1 MHTEAIFQNK
11 SRKKCTEIRPVINS
25 KKEDYYSVIADLIN
39 RLVQQDEINEECLEI
54 NFFFRISYNKRW
66 KISLKSLRKFSQKSK
81 SEYKLAHDTIPW
93 QC

>member
-11 SRKKCTEIRPVINS
+11 SRKKCTEIRLSETYKYETSKINS

-54 NFFFRISYNKRW
+54 NVFFRISYNKRW
-66 KISLKSLRKFSQKSK
+66 KISFFKKVFTQ
-81 SEYKLAHDTIPW
+81 I
-93 QC
+93 